1 MWCAYKCMQCW
12 VQCGTKLQAVMEPA
26 PPRRAVDKPTVHMSH
41 NNKQTPQPPWT
52 TGPTATEQHGNGG
65 LQRLRRH
72 RATD

>member
-41 NNKQTPQPPWT
+41 NNKQTP
-52 TGPTATEQHGNGG
+52 ATLDNRAHGN
-65 LQRLRRH
+65 R
-72 RATD
+72 TTW